1 MNNKAETITKL
12 ILLSIIAIVLT
23 IILIILLV
31 NPRKM
36 RAFDLSGKSE
46 LVYDEEITTPIKK
59 LEIETKSADVRIES
73 NNSDK
78 ISLKVYAED
87 QEDIHYKTENETLNI
102 KENKNHFCIGIC
114 NIPTTEIIIS
124 IPKTQEYEVSLTTV
138 SGDVYIEE
146 AQISSLHLK
155 TTSGDI
161 RVQSAKE
168 AVVTTTSGD
177 ISLNK
182 VENLKLTT
190 TSGDAELRE
199 VIGSC
204 QIKTTSGDIEI
215 DTLKIN
221 RNSKITSVSG
231 DIEIQRNS
239 NSYVK
244 TETVSGEV
252 RVGNNDRYAE
262 AELFIKTTSGDIEV
276 EDN

>member
-1 MNNKAETITKL
+1 MNNKAVTITKI
-12 ILLSIIAIVLT
+12 ILLSIIAIILT
-23 IILIILLV
+23 IILIVLLV
-31 NPRKM
+31 NPVKM
-36 RAFDLSGKSE
+36 RAFNLTGKNE
-46 LVYDEEITTPIKK
+46 LVYDEEITQAIKK
-59 LEIETKSADVRIES
+59 LKVDTRSADIRIES

-87 QEDIHYKTENETLNI
+87 KEDIHYKTENETLNI
-102 KENKNHFCIGIC
+102 KENKTHFCIGIC
-114 NIPTTEIIIS
+114 NMPTTEIIIS
-124 IPKTQEYEVSLTTV
+124 IPKTQEYEASLITI

-146 AQISSLHLK
+146 AQLSSLNLK

-190 TSGDAELRE
+190 TSGDTELRE
-199 VIGSC
+199 IIGSC
-204 QIKTTSGDIEI
+204 QIKTTSGDVEI

-221 RNSKITSVSG
+221 ENSKITSVSG

-252 RVGNNDRYAE
+252 RVENNNRYAE
-262 AELFIKTTSGDIEV
+262 SELSIKTTSGDIEV